1 MADRPTLALED
12 NPKAVEEF
20 VAGLQAAI
28 DAWDADGF
36 NRQFADDVLWG
47 SPFGAVVS
55 GYDKIHAIHAQ
66 MHAAASERQARGQG
80 DGSRYEI
87 EHARLV
93 AEGTAIAYVRR
104 FSLAERGE
112 RGDRGEEQPG
122 RPDAFDELALFVLVH
137 RDGAWWLAAGLHTPD
152 RRDVYR

>member
-47 SPFGAVVS
+47 EPLWG
-55 GYDKIHAIHAQ
+55 G
-66 MHAAASERQARGQG
+66 RQ
-80 DGSRYEI
+80 
-87 EHARLV
+87 RLRQDPRDPRPN
-93 AEGTAIAYVRR
+93 AC
-104 FSLAERGE
+104 RGE
-112 RGDRGEEQPG
+112 RAASSRPG
-122 RPDAFDELALFVLVH
+122 
-137 RDGAWWLAAGLHTPD
+137 
-152 RRDVYR
+152 